1 MTVGRFILI
10 CTLGLA
16 VFPGGMSLLWAEGDT
31 VRIAGS
37 STMQPIVVEIA
48 KTFTEK
54 YKTWNTID
62 PALPSSPISIQ
73 TAAGGS
79 SVGISATM
87 DGTVQIGLASR
98 PLNENEKQE
107 LGEHQAFLIGQD
119 AVIIAAH
126 PKNPLAGIKKSFTI
140 EELRMLF
147 SGEKHVYRDWDPTL
161 PDQEIVLL
169 SRDLDSGIAG
179 VLNEQV
185 LKGKPF
191 AHHFKVYSVW
201 PDLIRELLSSR
212 MAISYVSA
220 GIARQSDSLYLFAV
234 EGVAATN
241 EAILQSR
248 YPLVRPLLML
258 VKGKP
263 GSRVQAFIDHVLTE
277 GQKVV
282 AAHHFLPVSGGNG
295 P

>member
-1 MTVGRFILI
+1 MTVVRFILI
-10 CTLGLA
+10 CILGLA
-16 VFPGGMSLLWAEGDT
+16 VFPGGMPLLWADGDT
-31 VRIAGS
+31 LRIAGS

-62 PALPSSPISIQ
+62 PALPSQPIKIL

-79 SVGISATM
+79 SVGINAVM
-87 DGTVQIGLASR
+87 DGTIQIGLVSR
-98 PLNENEKQE
+98 PLNENEKRE
-107 LGEHQAFLIGQD
+107 LGEHQAFLIGHD
-119 AVIIAAH
+119 AVIFAAH
-126 PKNPLAGIKKSFTI
+126 PKNPLAVIKKGFTI

-147 SGEKHVYRDWDPTL
+147 SGEKQSYRDWDPTL

-179 VLNEQV
+179 VLKEQV

-191 AHHFKVYSVW
+191 AHRFKVYSVW

-220 GIARQSDSLYLFAV
+220 GIAKQSDSLYLFAV
-234 EGVAATN
+234 DGIAATN
-241 EAILQSR
+241 EAIFQGR

-258 VKGKP
+258 VKGEIDK
-263 GSRVQAFIDHVLTE
+263 RVQTFINHVLTE
-277 GQKVV
+277 GQKQV
-282 AAHHFLPVSGGNG
+282 AYHHFLPVTAGTE